1 MENYNIKEKQN
12 YLNQEIIE
20 KGYNPEEFIN
30 YISLIKGENG
40 IKIEN
45 WNFNELKDAVENFKN
60 QWNNINYYPIQSES
74 IGNVSIENVLNNEAA
89 PVRNEGQFNDFNKK
103 YIDCIRQEKNSF
115 SDLNDLK
122 IIITTPEYIKK
133 NIFSGSYYQ
142 YTIIVTQFNVECKRT
157 FSDFEYLNQKLIS
170 LYPLTF
176 FPPFPTNSFF
186 EQNTT
191 ENMNK
196 KVRQL
201 NLYIN
206 SLSKNILIRSDTL
219 FQDFLLLPLE
229 QFHKKKKEYDLMKL
243 PKSIESYRSM
253 EGQLE
258 ISINDKKDDY
268 CCSINSNIKK
278 KKNIYDELDKAIN
291 DLIYEFNVISDKMNN
306 VSIAFDKLSNSYY
319 LTIENDNF
327 YKYYLKLSKIFSNFQ
342 KFYLNQEIFY
352 QEEFREDF
360 KYLNKELSNFNQ
372 LNEEFLKSKNNY
384 LEKQKQIDSKEVIIG
399 EKLEKEFHNKKIH
412 FGFILNR
419 YYEEFQRVNEI
430 HSEKIQNLLNIFIER
445 NNKMLNDVIII

>member
-30 YISLIKGENG
+30 YISLIKGGNG
-40 IKIEN
+40 INIEN
-45 WNFNELKDAVENFKN
+45 WNYNELKEAVENFKN

-89 PVRNEGQFNDFNKK
+89 PVRNEGQFNNFNKK

-133 NIFSGSYYQ
+133 NIFSNSYYQ

-196 KVRQL
+196 KVRKL

-219 FQDFLLLPLE
+219 FQEFLLLPLE
-229 QFHKKKKEYDLMKL
+229 QFHQKKKEYDLIKI
-243 PKSIESYRSM
+243 PKSIENYRSM

-258 ISINDKKDDY
+258 ISINDKKD
-268 CCSINSNIKK
+268 
-278 KKNIYDELDKAIN
+278 E
-291 DLIYEFNVISDKMNN
+291 
-306 VSIAFDKLSNSYY
+306 
-319 LTIENDNF
+319 
-327 YKYYLKLSKIFSNFQ
+327 KYI
-342 KFYLNQEIFY
+342 
-352 QEEFREDF
+352 
-360 KYLNKELSNFNQ
+360 
-372 LNEEFLKSKNNY
+372 
-384 LEKQKQIDSKEVIIG
+384 
-399 EKLEKEFHNKKIH
+399 
-412 FGFILNR
+412 
-419 YYEEFQRVNEI
+419 
-430 HSEKIQNLLNIFIER
+430 
-445 NNKMLNDVIII
+445 